1 MALNYTKGTICYMS
15 EVVSGVSNSG
25 TQWSR
30 MTLVIEIPGYQGTT
44 TKLALQVGSAR
55 IEDVTGFQ
63 VGDSVEVGWSIFAR
77 EYNGKWYNS
86 VDLINIKAQDNNIRR
101 AATPAPAAA
110 NTEPIDLG
118 ADLEAKDDDLPF

>member
-1 MALNYTKGTICYMS
+1 MALYYTKGTISYMS

-30 MTLVIEIPGYQGTT
+30 MTIVIEIPGYQGTT

-55 IEDVTGFQ
+55 IDDVMRFQ
-63 VGDSVEVGWSIFAR
+63 VGDSVEIGWSIYAR
-77 EYNGKWYNS
+77 DYKGKWYNS
-86 VDLINIKAQDNNIRR
+86 VDLVNIKSQEEQRSAS
-101 AATPAPAAA
+101 PAPAAA

-118 ADLEAKDDDLPF
+118 AELETRRDDLPF